1 MKLTIIMNTVRV
13 TVLGLGVL
21 VAGTASA
28 EPYYVGAKSCAGCH
42 KAETQDWQRSA
53 HGKAMEI
60 LVAGK
65 RSGPKHKAGL
75 DPDKDYSND
84 EKCLKC
90 HTTGLKQKGGFVD
103 MSSTPDLAGVGC
115 ESCHGPASE
124 YREIHKKKMLDFKS
138 AETRAAGQTYASK
151 GDKVCEKCHNTDSP
165 FKPSVDKKYVF
176 DLKERLKTG
185 TDAFH
190 QIVPLEG
197 NHN

>member
-1 MKLTIIMNTVRV
+1 M
-13 TVLGLGVL
+13 
-21 VAGTASA
+21 
-28 EPYYVGAKSCAGCH
+28 
-42 KAETQDWQRSA
+42 
-53 HGKAMEI
+53 
-60 LVAGK
+60 
-65 RSGPKHKAGL
+65 
-75 DPDKDYSND
+75 
-84 EKCLKC
+84 
-90 HTTGLKQKGGFVD
+90 
-103 MSSTPDLAGVGC
+103 GC

-185 TDAFH
+185 TDSFH

-197 NHN
+197 NHGDVWFLDPLPDHAAPYNGDLTQAGRIQQT